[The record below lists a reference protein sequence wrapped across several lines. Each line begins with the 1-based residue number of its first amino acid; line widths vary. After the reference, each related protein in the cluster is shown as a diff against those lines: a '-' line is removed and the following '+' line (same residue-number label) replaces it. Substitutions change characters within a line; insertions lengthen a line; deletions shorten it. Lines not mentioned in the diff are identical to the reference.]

1 MRHKTITLAVVAFLA
16 VTGISSANAGTLS
29 PMEQAQAFATCAGRL
44 QALATRQGA
53 THDPQF
59 TDTRQKQNGFED
71 LLAAL
76 LPHVTGAGV
85 DPGAPKRWRAHGWTE
100 IAVLLSRA
108 QYHEDDN
115 RAQSARADMAR
126 RIDTCTR
133 MIL

>member
-1 MRHKTITLAVVAFLA
+1 MRHKTITPAVVAFLA

-53 THDPQF
+53 IHDPQS
-59 TDTRQKQNGFED
+59 TDTRQKQLGFED
-71 LLAAL
+71 MLDAL
-76 LPHVTGAGV
+76 LPHVTEAGV
-85 DPGAPKRWRAHGWTE
+85 DPGAPKRWRAYGWTE
-100 IAVLLSRA
+100 IALLLRHA
-108 QYHEDDN
+108 EYGEDDT
-115 RAQSARADMAR
+115 RAARARADMAR

>member
-1 MRHKTITLAVVAFLA
+1 MRHKTITPAVVAFLA
-16 VTGISSANAGTLS
+16 VTGISSADAGTLS

-53 THDPQF
+53 THDPRSI
-59 TDTRQKQNGFED
+59 DTRQKQLGFED
-71 LLAAL
+71 MLDAL

-85 DPGAPKRWRAHGWTE
+85 DPGDPKRWRAYGWTE
-100 IAVLLSRA
+100 IALLLRHA
-108 QYHEDDN
+108 EYGEDDT
-115 RAQSARADMAR
+115 RAARARADMAR

>member
-1 MRHKTITLAVVAFLA
+1 MKHKTITPTVVAFLT

-53 THDPQF
+53 THDPQS
-59 TDTRQKQNGFED
+59 TDTRQKQYGFED
-71 LLAAL
+71 LLDAL
-76 LPHVTGAGV
+76 LPHVTEAEV
-85 DPGAPKRWRAHGWTE
+85 APGDPKRWRAHGWTE
-100 IAVLLSRA
+100 IALLLRHA
-108 QYHEDDN
+108 QYEADDT
-115 RAQSARADMAR
+115 RAARARADMAR